1 VLFSI
6 GLLLFAGLLAGC
18 DRPSPSSDAGPAAI
32 ADPEQLT
39 AEVWNDGRAE
49 VAFYR
54 VERTRDPCGRVRE
67 QQFAAET
74 YLVEHRFSPTDMSK
88 VTDGTGVSP
97 FKHALFHGLE
107 SGSYQ
112 YERN

>member
-1 VLFSI
+1 
-6 GLLLFAGLLAGC
+6 
-18 DRPSPSSDAGPAAI
+18 
-32 ADPEQLT
+32 
-39 AEVWNDGRAE
+39 
-49 VAFYR
+49 VAFYY
-54 VERTRDPCGRVRE
+54 VERIRDPCGRVRE

-97 FKHALFHGLE
+97 FKHALFHRLE

-112 YERN
+112 YKRTKWSTRGGRTSGPLSSRL